1 MIYRFSSIYLTNFCW
16 IHLKLDLQAYWGY
29 FCRCV
34 KERPQRPKLLGHFVP
49 PNESKFRFSNI
60 LLKVFLW
67 IHYNLSSYAHWR
79 CMLSEMS
86 TIWASKAQFV
96 GYFGPQSK
104 LKFWCLVTFSKSFHF
119 HISIASHD
127 HCKYFKMCGE
137 YGPQRSNFWATLVP
151 KISKNSGLCSF
162 SQNFSIGFASVLVY
176 MRIWATFSGVLNIGL
191 RGLISG

>member
-16 IHLKLDLQAYWGY
+16 IHVKPDLQAYLGY

-34 KERPQRPKLLGHFVP
+34 KDRPQRPKLLGHFVP

-60 LLKVFLW
+60 LLKVFLR

-119 HISIASHD
+119 HSVKLHFSSFETKVLKAVLEPPAVCLI
-127 HCKYFKMCGE
+127 KLL
-137 YGPQRSNFWATLVP
+137 SNF
-151 KISKNSGLCSF
+151 
-162 SQNFSIGFASVLVY
+162 
-176 MRIWATFSGVLNIGL
+176 
-191 RGLISG
+191 